1 MRRPSLLQKTFR
13 HPLRLQEILRVLI
26 RAGLSDWVLMLRLD
40 RTFPWIRRF
49 IKQEAPVDQAEK
61 NRWVMLRETLE
72 QLGPTFVKFGQ
83 IVSNR
88 SDLLPAELVNE
99 LAGLQDDVPPVTLA
113 AAREVV
119 EAEFGKPLEEVF
131 PWFDAE
137 PIASASIAQ
146 VHRASLRNGD
156 EVAVKIQ
163 RPGIENTIRTDTEIL
178 MYLATLVE
186 RYVPNMRLFHPT
198 GLVEEFKRSITAELD
213 FAQELRSLRK
223 FKNLFA
229 EDKRVRF
236 PNPFRAYS
244 TRRVLTMQYIRGTK
258 LAEVQHDATGRF
270 NKRRIARLGAD
281 VILEQI
287 FLHGFFHADP
297 HPGNI
302 LVADGDVICFLDF
315 GITGRLRP
323 QQRTHLIESM
333 LGAVNHDANR
343 VAKAMLGICERSPR
357 GLDFEAFEE
366 RVSDVLDEYLE
377 VTFGELDLNQFFDD
391 LIKIVVRF
399 GIRLPSSLMLVTKTL
414 VAIEGVGLNLRPD
427 FNIMEV
433 YRPFTRKL
441 YLNRLRP
448 EALGREGSQLAGDY
462 AGLLQNLPKDARELF
477 ELVKTGRMQMNFN
490 LGGLEPLRRT
500 LDDVSYRLVLGIVLG
515 SLMVSSA
522 MIVQAGVPP
531 YVFNV
536 PLIGVVGFGAAGLI
550 GFGFIISLVVN
561 MWRR

>member
-1 MRRPSLLQKTFR
+1 M
-13 HPLRLQEILRVLI
+13 
-26 RAGLSDWVLMLRLD
+26 
-40 RTFPWIRRF
+40 
-49 IKQEAPVDQAEK
+49 
-61 NRWVMLRETLE
+61 
-72 QLGPTFVKFGQ
+72 
-83 IVSNR
+83 
-88 SDLLPAELVNE
+88 
-99 LAGLQDDVPPVTLA
+99 
-113 AAREVV
+113 
-119 EAEFGKPLEEVF
+119 
-131 PWFDAE
+131 
-137 PIASASIAQ
+137 
-146 VHRASLRNGD
+146 
-156 EVAVKIQ
+156 AVKIQ

-448 EALGREGSQLAGDY
+448 EALGRDASQLAGDY
-462 AGLLQNLPKDARELF
+462 AGLLQNLPKDTRELF

-522 MIVQAGVPP
+522 MIVQAGIPP

-550 GFGFIISLVVN
+550 GFGFIISLVAN